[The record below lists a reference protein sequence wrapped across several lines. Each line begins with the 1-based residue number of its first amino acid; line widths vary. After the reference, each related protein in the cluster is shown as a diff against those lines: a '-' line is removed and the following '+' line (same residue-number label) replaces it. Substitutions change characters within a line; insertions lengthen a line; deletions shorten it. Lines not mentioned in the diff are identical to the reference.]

1 MNLLTLAEWGT
12 ERIREVLA
20 LSRRLKGEAGG
31 GAFEPALR
39 GRTLAL
45 LFEKPSMRTRVSFEV
60 AMTQLG
66 GHVTYLARED
76 VDLGRRE
83 PVKDGARVLSRY
95 VDGIAARVYRHE
107 TLEELA
113 AYASVPVINALSD
126 RAHPC
131 QALADMLTIEERFGD
146 ARSARVAYVGD
157 ANNMAA
163 SLAWAC
169 AKLGVQFAIASPEGY
184 GFAGRLWE
192 EICAEAGRWGEEMR
206 SVGTPG
212 EAVEGARVVY
222 TDTWTSMGQEAEAE
236 QRREAFAGFCVDE
249 ALLSRAAADAVVMH
263 CLPAHR
269 GEEIT
274 DGVIEGARSIV
285 FEQAENRLHAQRGL
299 LHLLLA

>member
-1 MNLLTLAEWGT
+1 MNLLTLADWDA

-20 LSRRLKGEAGG
+20 LSRRLKVEAAGG
-31 GAFEPALR
+31 ALEPVLR

-76 VDLGRRE
+76 VDLGSRE
-83 PVKDGARVLSRY
+83 PVKDGARVLSRC
-95 VDGIAARVYRHE
+95 VDGIGARVYRHE

-113 AYASVPVINALSD
+113 SYASVPVINALSD

-146 ARSARVAYVGD
+146 ARSASVAYVGD
-157 ANNMAA
+157 ANNVAA
-163 SLAWAC
+163 SLAWVC
-169 AKLGVQFAIASPEGY
+169 AKLGVPFAIASPEGY
-184 GFAGRLWE
+184 GFAEALWE
-192 EICAEAGRWGEEMR
+192 AVCTEAAHSGAEMR
-206 SVGTPG
+206 LAETPG
-212 EAVEGARVVY
+212 EAAGGARVVY

-274 DGVIEGARSIV
+274 DGVMEGARSVV